1 MEQLVLVAN
10 EVGMEGPRLGELL
23 GLPRDEDRVNGD
35 YHLSDDE
42 VVELHEMSE
51 ELLSRIESSLKID
64 GDIVEAATDIHP
76 REYSSV
82 EASEVVYLRVY
93 HKFWMVRDLLDFAI
107 EQDLDIYVG

>member
-1 MEQLVLVAN
+1 MGRRLQTDADPEGPIFQEMLEQEPPIFDGIKLSGTLMEQLVLVAN

-51 ELLSRIESSLKID
+51 ELLSRIESSLK
-64 GDIVEAATDIHP
+64 
-76 REYSSV
+76 
-82 EASEVVYLRVY
+82 
-93 HKFWMVRDLLDFAI
+93 
-107 EQDLDIYVG
+107 